1 VAVFGSYLTTRDRIN
16 DLDIAILL
24 KPKIEGEEL
33 SRTIMNKAKEAGRRF
48 NSFVDMIGWPEI
60 ETWRFLKRRSRTIEL
75 HEWAELAHALAAGK
89 NIEHK
94 ILFEAADGPCD

>member
-1 VAVFGSYLTTRDRIN
+1 
-16 DLDIAILL
+16 
-24 KPKIEGEEL
+24 
-33 SRTIMNKAKEAGRRF
+33 MNKAKEAGRRF

-75 HEWAELAHALAAGK
+75 HEWVELADALAAGK

-94 ILFEAADGPCD
+94 ILVGSSAGA